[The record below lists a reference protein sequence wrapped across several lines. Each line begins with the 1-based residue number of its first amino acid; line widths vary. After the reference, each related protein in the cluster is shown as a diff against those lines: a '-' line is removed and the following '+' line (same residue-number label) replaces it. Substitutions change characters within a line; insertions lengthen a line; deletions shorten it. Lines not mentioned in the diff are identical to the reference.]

1 MTQSEENH
9 RPRDSASETE
19 TVPPNLED
27 FAVITVD
34 SKGAVSQWSSGA
46 EKIFGYAPSEIVGR
60 PLTLLFTP
68 EDRAAGRPAEELG
81 IAARQD
87 TIEDERWHLRKDGVR
102 IFVSGTVRATRSETG
117 ELTGFTKI
125 VREITAQ
132 KLQEFQRDAQLVKEK
147 IARAEAER
155 RWKLLE
161 ELFDNAPLAITAL
174 RLPEKKYVFA
184 NRMARELARDRPV
197 VGLALREAF
206 TEVESDIFDAIETVA
221 VTGRPYSATER
232 VVGLPDT
239 GGFQERYFSFLCQ
252 PIYSEVGQYEAILIF
267 AIDVSDRVRAR
278 AAIDEQ
284 RDLLD
289 LAHDP
294 IMSLAMD
301 GSIEFWNRGAEM
313 MYGWTREEALGRN
326 VHELLR
332 TTAERP
338 IEEIRAAVFS
348 KGEWNGELK
357 HRNRRGQELE
367 VWSRW
372 VVRTRHGRPSGW
384 LEIVRDMTERKRLEA
399 NLRDAQKLESLG
411 LLAGGVA
418 HDFNNILTGVIGN
431 VSLALEVSEPASSI
445 HRLLSD
451 ALAASERAALLIKQ
465 MLAYAGKGQFVV
477 QPLDLSKIVRDTLPL
492 AERSIGKGVHVE
504 LALSEQL
511 PPVEADATQIEQV
524 AMNFILNAAE
534 AIGDRPG
541 RISIRTGVRD
551 IRPGE
556 PAGSYDV
563 GQPEPGRY
571 AMLEVQD
578 TGPGIDE
585 AIRASIFDP
594 FFTTKFTGRGLGLA
608 AVSGIVR
615 SLNGAI
621 QVESRPGQGSTFRVL
636 FPVKAPPAPEL
647 HRARD
652 PILVV
657 DDDEIVRQTAQVMLR
672 HRGYEVL
679 LAENGQK
686 AVDLFRER
694 QGRVSLV
701 LLDMTM
707 PVMSGEE
714 AFRLMKS
721 IRPDVPVIVSSGY
734 TEEEAIRRFGGLGV
748 AGFMQKPYTVGA
760 LMEKIGRFAL
770 PR

>member
-1 MTQSEENH
+1 
-9 RPRDSASETE
+9 
-19 TVPPNLED
+19 
-27 FAVITVD
+27 
-34 SKGAVSQWSSGA
+34 
-46 EKIFGYAPSEIVGR
+46 
-60 PLTLLFTP
+60 
-68 EDRAAGRPAEELG
+68 
-81 IAARQD
+81 
-87 TIEDERWHLRKDGVR
+87 
-102 IFVSGTVRATRSETG
+102 
-117 ELTGFTKI
+117 
-125 VREITAQ
+125 
-132 KLQEFQRDAQLVKEK
+132 
-147 IARAEAER
+147 
-155 RWKLLE
+155 
-161 ELFDNAPLAITAL
+161 
-174 RLPEKKYVFA
+174 
-184 NRMARELARDRPV
+184 
-197 VGLALREAF
+197 
-206 TEVESDIFDAIETVA
+206 
-221 VTGRPYSATER
+221 
-232 VVGLPDT
+232 
-239 GGFQERYFSFLCQ
+239 
-252 PIYSEVGQYEAILIF
+252 
-267 AIDVSDRVRAR
+267 
-278 AAIDEQ
+278 
-284 RDLLD
+284 
-289 LAHDP
+289 
-294 IMSLAMD
+294 
-301 GSIEFWNRGAEM
+301 
-313 MYGWTREEALGRN
+313 
-326 VHELLR
+326 
-332 TTAERP
+332 
-338 IEEIRAAVFS
+338 
-348 KGEWNGELK
+348 
-357 HRNRRGQELE
+357 
-367 VWSRW
+367 
-372 VVRTRHGRPSGW
+372 
-384 LEIVRDMTERKRLEA
+384 
-399 NLRDAQKLESLG
+399 
-411 LLAGGVA
+411 
-418 HDFNNILTGVIGN
+418 
-431 VSLALEVSEPASSI
+431 
-445 HRLLSD
+445 
-451 ALAASERAALLIKQ
+451 